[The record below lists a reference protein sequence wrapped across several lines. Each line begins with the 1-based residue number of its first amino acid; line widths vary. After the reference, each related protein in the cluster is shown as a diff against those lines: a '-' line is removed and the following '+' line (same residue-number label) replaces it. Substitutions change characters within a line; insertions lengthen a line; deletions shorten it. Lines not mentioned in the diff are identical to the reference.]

1 MNKALFNIQP
11 NFLEEDYNFWEDNRH
26 LVYMKPYSVLYN
38 RDTSDNQHISS
49 KEMIMIFLLNDPDPE
64 LNKFYRMSYKERL
77 QMLKETYCTYF
88 DEENPDI
95 KICLES
101 YDILSLTPVELALKQ
116 EIDSM
121 IDRARIYRNTPYT
134 LDRTEIDNNGRAIT
148 IKGTATQLDQMRA
161 RTPKLM
167 ENYDKI
173 EAKYI
178 EQKTQA
184 RVRGGRR
191 RSKAEEKLL

>member
-11 NFLEEDYNFWEDNRH
+11 NFLDEDYNFWEDNRH
-26 LVYMKPYSVLYN
+26 LVYMKPYSKLYD
-38 RDTSDNQHISS
+38 RDESNEHKFSS
-49 KEMIMIFLLNDPDPE
+49 KEMVMIFLLSDPNPE

-77 QMLKETYCTYF
+77 EMLKETYFEDF
-88 DEENPDI
+88 DEEDNI
-95 KICLES
+95 IVQCLES
-101 YDILSLTPVELALKQ
+101 YEILSLSPVELALKQ

-121 IDRARIYRNTPYT
+121 IDRARVFRNTPYT
-134 LDRTEIDNNGRAIT
+134 LDRTEIDNNGRALT

-161 RTPKLM
+161 KTPKLM

-178 EQKTQA
+178 QEKTQA
-184 RVRGGRR
+184 RLRGGRK